1 MHRTNK
7 PINKGHKILYGVL
20 CLLAISFVNIL
31 SEYTVAQGYVYT
43 PQIPDADRMQKN
55 KVFLEYADKLTM
67 NEFVS
72 RDYQVLIGNVKFRKE
87 GMYMYCDSA
96 HFYDKT
102 NSFNAYGNIKMEQGD
117 TLFVYADEL
126 YYNGQTEIAKL
137 RFNVK
142 LINRDV
148 ELSTDSLDYLM
159 LDNIGY
165 YFEGGRIIDSKNEL
179 SSVYGQYEP
188 DTKDAEFLY
197 SVQLINEKFI
207 MNTDTLKYN
216 TDNHIADIVGY
227 TTIES
232 DSTVI
237 YSDLGQYNTD
247 TENARLFNRS
257 VIVTKDGQKLTGDTL
272 FYDRIKNYGEV
283 FGNMILTDSVHNTIL
298 EGEYGYHDDTNK
310 ISFVTQRALVK
321 EFSQGDTLY
330 MHGDSIRTYISG
342 DTGRIMSAYHN
353 VRFFRNDIQ
362 GIADSISVTSMDSI
376 MNMHH
381 HPIVWNENKQVF
393 GNLIQVHMNDSTV
406 DWAKLPDFGFVAEH
420 IGEMYYNQL
429 SGKQMLATFEAGQL
443 RKLDVSGNV
452 LAIFLPAEKDST
464 YNKLVSTESSF
475 LSVLFHGKEIE
486 KLNMWP
492 EVSGKAI
499 PLYLSKR
506 SDCYL
511 QDFSWYDKLRPRDKD
526 DIFNIP
532 EEMKILMQNEEP
544 TLGRKKRAS
553 K

>member
-1 MHRTNK
+1 MSEKNK
-7 PINKGHKILYGVL
+7 KINKGHKILYGVL
-20 CLLAISFVNIL
+20 CLLAISFAGIFTGN
-31 SEYTVAQGYVYT
+31 TKAQDFVYT

-55 KVFLEYADKLTM
+55 KVFLEYADKLAM
-67 NEFVS
+67 NEYVS
-72 RDYQVLIGNVKFRKE
+72 PDYQVLIGNVRFRKE

-102 NSFNAYGNIKMEQGD
+102 NSFNAFGNIKMEQGD

-126 YYNGQTEIAKL
+126 YYNGQNETAKL

-142 LINRDV
+142 LVNRDV
-148 ELSTDSLDYLM
+148 ELLTDSLDYL
-159 LDNIGY
+159 LDENVGY
-165 YFEGGRIIDSKNEL
+165 YFEGGRIVDSKNEL

-237 YSDLGQYNTD
+237 YSDKGQYNTD
-247 TENARLFNRS
+247 TEKAELYNRS
-257 VIVTKDGQKLTGDTL
+257 LVVSRDGQKLTGDTL

-283 FGNMILTDSVHNTIL
+283 FGNMVITDSVHSTIL
-298 EGEYGYHDDTNK
+298 EGDYGYHDDANK
-310 ISFVTQRALVK
+310 VSFVTIKALAK
-321 EFSQGDTLY
+321 EYSQGDTLY
-330 MHGDSIRTYISG
+330 MHGDTIRTYIEG
-342 DTGRIMSAYHN
+342 DTARIMAAYHN

-362 GIADSISVTSMDSI
+362 GIADSVSVSSIDSI
-376 MNMHH
+376 MTMHH

-393 GNLIQVHMNDSTV
+393 GNLIQVHMNDSVV

-420 IGEMYYNQL
+420 VGEIYYNQL
-429 SGKQMLATFEAGQL
+429 SGKQLLASFENNKL

-452 LAIFLPAEKDST
+452 LAVFLPAEKDST
-464 YNKLVSTESSF
+464 YNKLVTTESSF
-475 LSVLFHGKEIE
+475 LSILFQGNEIE

-492 EVSGKAI
+492 EVSGKAV

-511 QDFSWYDKLRPRDKD
+511 QDFAWYDKLRPVDKD

-544 TLGRKKRAS
+544 TLGRKRRTS

>member
-20 CLLAISFVNIL
+20 CLLAISFVNIF
-31 SEYTVAQGYVYT
+31 SEYSTAQGYVYT

-55 KVFLEYADKLTM
+55 KVFLEYAEKLTM
-67 NEFVS
+67 NEYIS
-72 RDYQVLIGNVKFRKE
+72 PDYQVLTGNVKFRKE

-159 LDNIGY
+159 IDNVGY
-165 YFEGGRIIDSKNEL
+165 YFEGGRIVDSKNEL
-179 SSVYGQYEP
+179 SSVYGQYKP

-232 DSTVI
+232 DSAVI

-247 TENARLFNRS
+247 SQKARLFNRS
-257 VIVTKDGQKLTGDTL
+257 LIVTKGGQKLTGDTL

-283 FGNMILTDSVHNTIL
+283 FGNMVLIDSIHSTIL
-298 EGEYGYHDDTNK
+298 EGEYGYHDDINK
-310 ISFVTQRALVK
+310 ISFVTQHALVK
-321 EFSQGDTLY
+321 EYSQGDTLY

-342 DTGRIMSAYHN
+342 DTARIMSAYHN

-362 GIADSISVTSMDSI
+362 GIADSINITSVDSI

-420 IGEMYYNQL
+420 IGEIYYNQL
-429 SGKQMLATFEAGQL
+429 SGKQMLASFEKGHL

-464 YNKLVSTESSF
+464 YNKLISIESSF
-475 LSVLFHGKEIE
+475 LSVLFYGKEIE

-492 EVSGKAI
+492 EVTGQVV

-511 QDFSWYDKLRPRDKD
+511 PDFSWYDKLRPRDKD